1 MFCLNINKNILKLYP
16 YVYSFY
22 SWVTNVAMEVG
33 LEKNEIKDHL
43 KYLVTR
49 GEGHESVG
57 EVLLCVCEDPSL
69 GPQHLHKCWGLGE
82 GMDRA

>member
-33 LEKNEIKDHL
+33 LEKMKL
-43 KYLVTR
+43 KIT
-49 GEGHESVG
+49 
-57 EVLLCVCEDPSL
+57 
-69 GPQHLHKCWGLGE
+69 
-82 GMDRA
+82 